1 MSDIEQAPRADG
13 QEPGSAAG
21 GADTDPAAV
30 EAGVEATGEA
40 TVSPGLRVVVADDH
54 PMWRDAVAR
63 DLADAG
69 FTVVAT
75 ADDGPSAVHRTLATQ
90 PDVLVLDLNLPGVR
104 GDEVCA
110 AIRQAGAPTRVL
122 VLSASAEQRDVLEAV
137 KVGATGYLLKSAS
150 REEFLDAVR
159 QTAAGTAVF
168 TAGLA
173 GLVLGE
179 LRRMAA
185 EDDTGRQPSV
195 PGLTERE
202 TEVLK
207 LVATGLS
214 YKQIAARLFI
224 SHRTVQNHVQNTLT
238 KLQLHNRIELVR
250 FAIAQGLDDPE
261 PAG

>member
-1 MSDIEQAPRADG
+1 MSGVDER
-13 QEPGSAAG
+13 EPGA
-21 GADTDPAAV
+21 
-30 EAGVEATGEA
+30 
-40 TVSPGLRVVVADDH
+40 GLRVVVADDH

-75 ADDGPSAVHRTLATQ
+75 ADDGPSAVRRTLATN
-90 PDVLVLDLNLPGVR
+90 PDVLVLDLNLPGMR
-104 GDEVCA
+104 GHEVCG
-110 AIRQAGAPTRVL
+110 AIRQGGVSTRVL
-122 VLSASAEQRDVLEAV
+122 ILSASAEQRDVLEAV
-137 KVGATGYLLKSAS
+137 KAGATGYLLKSAS
-150 REEFLDAVR
+150 RQEFLDAVR
-159 QTAAGTAVF
+159 ETAAGTAVF

-179 LRRMAA
+179 FRRMASA
-185 EDDTGRQPSV
+185 EPAGKEPVV

-250 FAIAQGLDDPE
+250 FAIARGLDDPAME
-261 PAG
+261 S

>member
-1 MSDIEQAPRADG
+1 MSGVDQAGRADG
-13 QEPGSAAG
+13 QATGGAAG
-21 GADTDPAAV
+21 DAGTQPAA
-30 EAGVEATGEA
+30 GEATGG
-40 TVSPGLRVVVADDH
+40 PGLRVVVADDH

-75 ADDGPSAVHRTLATQ
+75 ADDGPSAVNRTLATR
-90 PDVLVLDLNLPGVR
+90 PDVLVLDLNLPGMR

-110 AIRQAGAPTRVL
+110 AIRRAGAPTRVL

-159 QTAAGTAVF
+159 ETAAGTAVF

-179 LRRMAA
+179 FRRMAA
-185 EDDTGRQPSV
+185 QDGTGRQPSV

>member
-1 MSDIEQAPRADG
+1 MTGA
-13 QEPGSAAG
+13 
-21 GADTDPAAV
+21 GADDLGRASGAGDARGAV
-30 EAGVEATGEA
+30 
-40 TVSPGLRVVVADDH
+40 LRVVVADDH

-75 ADDGPSAVHRTLATQ
+75 ADDGPSAVRRTLATR
-90 PDVLVLDLNLPGVR
+90 PDVLVLDLNLPGMR

-110 AIRQAGAPTRVL
+110 AIREAQVPTRVL
-122 VLSASAEQRDVLEAV
+122 ILSASAEQRDVLEAV

-159 QTAAGTAVF
+159 ETASGTAVF

-179 LRRMAA
+179 FRRMASA
-185 EDDTGRQPSV
+185 QPTGKDTV

-250 FAIAQGLDDPE
+250 FAIARGLEHPTDPTD
-261 PAG
+261 PASAG